1 MTATATAPATQQA
14 ATPRVTRDASV
25 GQLITEAGQAASTML
40 AKCKEAAAKAAPQLD
55 PSKPLA
61 ARLDEVVSLYASDF
75 KAAGHNIRALFVD
88 ALVLEAAKVNPT
100 PVHVVVRAIG
110 KDGKMADQTMEAGEA
125 LNASK
130 HAMRDAAKQVREQSG
145 MARKAGGGRKATPVA
160 TVTPPA
166 ADPATD
172 PTVKMSDMDAF
183 SAWLDNLEPYIK
195 DSVYHTKIQARLIE
209 LGFTLGKA
217 APGRKIKGV

>member
-1 MTATATAPATQQA
+1 MTATATAPATPA
-14 ATPRVTRDASV
+14 TPATPRVTRDASV
-25 GQLITEAGQAASTML
+25 GQLINEAGQAASTML
-40 AKCKEAAAKAAPQLD
+40 AKCKEAAAKAAAQLD

-61 ARLDEVVSLYASDF
+61 ARLDEVVALYAADF

-145 MARKAGGGRKATPVA
+145 MARKAGGGRKASTP
-160 TVTPPA
+160 TTTPAA

-172 PTVKMSDMDAF
+172 KTIKASEMDAF

-209 LGFTLGKA
+209 LGYTLGKA